1 MILQSLVDYYE
12 ILAAAGKISKPGYSM
27 ANVSYALNLSKDGE
41 LINIIPLKIS
51 VQSGKKMVDVP
62 QALEV
67 PEQQKKTVGI
77 AANFLC
83 ENSGYVLGIDNKGKP
98 ERALMCF
105 DTFKALHHEILDD
118 VDCIEAKAVLN
129 FLDYWQPDD
138 IEIPDAIKASMEFC
152 GEEGFGSISLTVP
165 ALMCM
170 ELASNILGM
179 EPDDPNSQNKA
190 EDALKE
196 LLNVIT
202 GRLAT
207 GIFGSKP
214 VFTLSVP
221 EVVIM
226 DRDSWINGF
235 NDPNTLKFSAD
246 SRLVLLNAEFRR

>member
-1 MILQSLVDYYE
+1 MNPDEKTIV
-12 ILAAAGKISKPGYSM
+12 
-27 ANVSYALNLSKDGE
+27 
-41 LINIIPLKIS
+41 IS
-51 VQSGKKMVDVP
+51 VMAEV
-62 QALEV
+62 LETMAFMFADPCQNMEL
-67 PEQQKKTVGI
+67 PE
-77 AANFLC
+77 
-83 ENSGYVLGIDNKGKP
+83 
-98 ERALMCF
+98 
-105 DTFKALHHEILDD
+105 
-118 VDCIEAKAVLN
+118 
-129 FLDYWQPDD
+129 
-138 IEIPDAIKASMEFC
+138 EIPDAIKASMEFC

>member
-1 MILQSLVDYYE
+1 MNPDEKTIV
-12 ILAAAGKISKPGYSM
+12 
-27 ANVSYALNLSKDGE
+27 
-41 LINIIPLKIS
+41 IS
-51 VQSGKKMVDVP
+51 VMAEV
-62 QALEV
+62 LETMAFMFADPCESMEL
-67 PEQQKKTVGI
+67 PE
-77 AANFLC
+77 
-83 ENSGYVLGIDNKGKP
+83 D
-98 ERALMCF
+98 
-105 DTFKALHHEILDD
+105 
-118 VDCIEAKAVLN
+118 
-129 FLDYWQPDD
+129 
-138 IEIPDAIKASMEFC
+138 IPDAIKASMEFC
-152 GEEGFGSISLTVP
+152 GEEGFGSVSLTVP
-165 ALMCM
+165 AQMCM

-179 EPDDPNSQNKA
+179 EPDDPDSQNKA

-226 DRDSWINGF
+226 DRDSWTNSF